1 MKSSRNVPSIDRLNE
16 VFRYEPETGLLY
28 WNKKCANK
36 VRVGKQAGTVH
47 TCGSCKSHTFKKMYL
62 HLSLDKVFLSV
73 HRIVWA
79 MTYGSWPDTI
89 DHIDGNGLNN
99 RLENLRNVTMR
110 ENCRNTKRPHNNTS
124 GFTGV
129 IWLKDKLMWRA
140 NIKVNQR
147 NLYLGS
153 FVDKQDAVDAR
164 KRAEVQYGFHPN
176 HGSDRP
182 HYGAEQCL
190 IASGS

>member
-36 VRVGKQAGTVH
+36 VRVGKQAGTPH
-47 TCGSCKSHTFKKMYL
+47 SGGKKRYM

-79 MTYGSWPDTI
+79 MSYGEWPDTI

-99 RLENLRNVTMR
+99 RLSNLRSVTR
-110 ENCRNTKRPHNNTS
+110 LENCRNVKRQDNNTS

-129 IWLKDKLMWRA
+129 IWLKEKRRWRA
-140 NIKVNQR
+140 NIKVNKR
-147 NLYLGS
+147 NVFLGH
-153 FVDKQDAVDAR
+153 FVDKQDAIDAR
-164 KRAEVQYGFHPN
+164 NRAIERYGFHPN

-182 HYGAEQCL
+182 HYGAEQCR
-190 IASGS
+190 IVSGS